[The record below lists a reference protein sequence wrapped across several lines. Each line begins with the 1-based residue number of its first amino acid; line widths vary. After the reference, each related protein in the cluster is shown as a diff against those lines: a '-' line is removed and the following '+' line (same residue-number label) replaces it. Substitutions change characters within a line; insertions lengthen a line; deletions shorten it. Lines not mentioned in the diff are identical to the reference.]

1 MVSSLRRSLIS
12 GLTVIAVGL
21 LFSCSSG
28 YKLVKANRAE
38 YVINE
43 DLTADSTIIK
53 AYLPFK
59 EQLDGEMNQVLGYS
73 EVLMTKSNELPE
85 TLLSN
90 FFSDA
95 ILQQAL
101 KYDPTIDF
109 AMPSTKGGLRVDL
122 PKGAI
127 RLSNLFELMPF
138 ENELIAFTLKGND
151 VQELLNF
158 IAATNGQPVAGLR
171 LKIVDKK
178 PVDVFIKGKPF
189 NHQQTYR
196 VLTSDYVAGGGD
208 NALGFKM
215 PVEKKVLGLKVR
227 DVLINYVKENQ
238 AAGRTINPKLDG
250 RITKD

>member
-1 MVSSLRRSLIS
+1 MLAASL
-12 GLTVIAVGL
+12 L
-21 LFSCSSG
+21 LSCSSG
-28 YKLVKANRAE
+28 YKLVKANRAA
-38 YVINE
+38 YVINKE
-43 DLTADSTIIK
+43 VAADSTIIK
-53 AYLPFK
+53 AYLPYK
-59 EQLDGEMNQVLGYS
+59 EQLDKEMNQVLGYS
-73 EVLMTKSNELPE
+73 EVLMTKNNELPE

-95 ILQQAL
+95 ILQEAL

-109 AMPSTKGGLRVDL
+109 AMPSTKGGLRVDV

-138 ENELIAFTLKGND
+138 ENELIAFTLKGPD
-151 VQELLNF
+151 VQQLLNF

-171 LKIVDKK
+171 LKIVDKR

-189 NHQQTYR
+189 DPQQTYR

-208 NALGFKM
+208 NALGFKN

-227 DVLINYVKENQ
+227 DALINYVKEKQ
-238 AAGRTINPKLDG
+238 VAGQTINPKSDG